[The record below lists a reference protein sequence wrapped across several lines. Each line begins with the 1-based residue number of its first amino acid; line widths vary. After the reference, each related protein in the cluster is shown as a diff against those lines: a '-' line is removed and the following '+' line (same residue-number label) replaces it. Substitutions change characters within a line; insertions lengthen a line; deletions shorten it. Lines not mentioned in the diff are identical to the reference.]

1 MRTVELNAVIE
12 RLNQISASAH
22 AYAYAPPVPHAA
34 IHVTPP
40 HYSRVMPPR
49 SLVTQTSVLEPQFD
63 LAPEQRPNFGYVA
76 PSNNNV
82 VAPVISGMI
91 ANPGRTH
98 WKAEH
103 VKYLDE
109 LMELAMLQLNRPLR
123 ISDFKAITEAL
134 HRRFRLDG
142 GIVERGYNTVHSHA
156 TRKPSYNRL
165 VQRVLPDIGFPDF
178 VPKSVNRQQ
187 GGQDGMEGGQ

>member
-1 MRTVELNAVIE
+1 MRTVELDAVLELQHMVNSEIT
-12 RLNQISASAH
+12 
-22 AYAYAPPVPHAA
+22 YAYAAPVPQAV
-34 IHVTPP
+34 IQVTPP
-40 HYSRVMPPR
+40 HYTRVMPPR
-49 SLVTQTSVLEPQFD
+49 SLVTQTSALEPQFD

-76 PSNNNV
+76 PSSNNV

-134 HRRFRLDG
+134 HRYFR
-142 GIVERGYNTVHSHA
+142 V
-156 TRKPSYNRL
+156 TRKLR
-165 VQRVLPDIGFPDF
+165 D
-178 VPKSVNRQQ
+178 
-187 GGQDGMEGGQ
+187 